1 MVQKTLDWQTHSA
14 APNHRNDLNPERSDP
29 IFSRKHSS
37 LWWGTNNTLSWVYRG
52 SQLCIRFPDSHAA
65 AQSLSWRCYTRK
77 LSQLACFV
85 NNNNNN
91 SSVCVTHVCANKQVL
106 PHSDDFWNLHPK
118 RTFVILLPPSRV
130 ETIWRRFSWLLR
142 QVCILPCPCLHLHL
156 FFKTVQKTS
165 SRQGKDTWAQWFQY
179 TTLQICCW
187 QGRDI
192 TLKTTTTK
200 TKKHHCCMALNQSI
214 KPVTNNRL
222 PKRPPTTPPPHL
234 MKQIK
239 FLILNYK
246 INYISMSYSTDI
258 NLQHE

>member
-1 MVQKTLDWQTHSA
+1 MRHQQHTELGLQRQSTMYQISWQPRSCSVTQLEVLHTQTLTACMFCKQPQQQQLLCLCNARLCQQT
-14 APNHRNDLNPERSDP
+14 
-29 IFSRKHSS
+29 
-37 LWWGTNNTLSWVYRG
+37 T
-52 SQLCIRFPDSHAA
+52 
-65 AQSLSWRCYTRK
+65 
-77 LSQLACFV
+77 
-85 NNNNNN
+85 
-91 SSVCVTHVCANKQVL
+91 QVL

-118 RTFVILLPPSRV
+118 RTLVILLPPSRV

-156 FFKTVQKTS
+156 FFLTVQKTS

-179 TTLQICCW
+179 TTIQICCW

-200 TKKHHCCMALNQSI
+200 TKKYHCCMALNQSI

-222 PKRPPTTPPPHL
+222 PKRPPPLQQHL